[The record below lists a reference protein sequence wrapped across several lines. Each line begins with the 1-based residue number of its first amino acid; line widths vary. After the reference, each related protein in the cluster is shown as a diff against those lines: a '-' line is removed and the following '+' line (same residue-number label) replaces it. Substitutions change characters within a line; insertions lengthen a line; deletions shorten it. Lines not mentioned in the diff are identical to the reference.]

1 LQPTTTQLLD
11 AMEGVAYLTDPAG
24 TLIAIGER
32 GWNLFAAENAVPG
45 LTARAALGTSMFDA
59 IHGDTVRDAYRR
71 LHDAVVTGR
80 RAQTVF
86 EYRCDSPIAERHMRM
101 AISPILGPDG
111 ICAVLYQSQIVAE
124 APRLPVPLFA
134 PDARLVRER
143 QPPPAPGQMVV
154 LCSFCQRVAWPMGAS
169 ERAPRW
175 ISVAEFYRRGGPED
189 AVVTDGICAACTRRV
204 IDPNL

>member
-1 LQPTTTQLLD
+1 MQPTATQLLD

-45 LTARAALGTSMFDA
+45 LNAQAALGTSVFDA
-59 IHGDTVRDAYRR
+59 IRGDIVQDAYRR
-71 LHDAVVTGR
+71 LHDAVATGR

-101 AISPILGPDG
+101 AITPVLGPDG
-111 ICAVLYQSQIVAE
+111 VSAVLYQSQIVA
-124 APRLPVPLFA
+124 AVPRLPVPLFA
-134 PDARLVRER
+134 SDARASRDR
-143 QPPPAPGQMVV
+143 PPAPAPGRIVV

-169 ERAPRW
+169 GRAPRW
-175 ISVAEFYRRGGPED
+175 IGVAEFYRRGGPED
-189 AVVTDGICAACTRRV
+189 AVVSDGICAACTRRV
-204 IDPNL
+204 LDPNL